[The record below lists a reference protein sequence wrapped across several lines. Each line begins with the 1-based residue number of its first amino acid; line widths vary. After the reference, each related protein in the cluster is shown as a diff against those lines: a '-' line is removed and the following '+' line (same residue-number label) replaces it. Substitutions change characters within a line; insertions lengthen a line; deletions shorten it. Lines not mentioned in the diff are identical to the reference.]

1 MAKRGSTER
10 RKSPYCTTREA
21 AGTLGV
27 SVRTVQLWAER
38 GMLEA
43 WKTEGGHR
51 RIGVDSLRRFMAGD
65 VRGPRPAEPFKIVV
79 ADDDPSLL
87 KLYQVR
93 MRGWDPRIEV
103 FAARDGY
110 DALLL
115 VGREQPNM
123 LITGAVLPGL
133 DAIAMVRTLADHPHC
148 AGLQIIVVAAQPNDV
163 VIRRGGIP
171 AGIRVL
177 AKPVPFGELER
188 EVRSAAGGWQT
199 LVAAS

>member
-51 RIGVDSLRRFMAGD
+51 RIGVDSVRRFMAGE
-65 VRGPRPAEPFKIVV
+65 VRGPRSAEPFKIVV
-79 ADDDPSLL
+79 ADDDPALL

-93 MRGWDPRIEV
+93 MRGWDPRIEL
-103 FAARDGY
+103 FPARDGY
-110 DALLL
+110 DVLLL

-123 LITGAVLPGL
+123 LITSAVLPGL
-133 DAIAMVRTLADHPHC
+133 DAIAMIRTLADHPQC
-148 AGLQIIVVAAQPNDV
+148 AGLQIIVVSAEPNDN
-163 VIRRGGIP
+163 VIGRGGVP
-171 AGIRVL
+171 AGIRVF

-199 LVAAS
+199 LVAAT